1 VRDISVIFP
10 AFNEEGNIRCTVET
24 ALTVLPKIATRWEV
38 IVVDDGSSDATA
50 LICDDLKARYPEVEV
65 ICHGQNRGYGAA
77 LKSGIMSAKY
87 DLIFFSDSDGQF
99 DLRDLQQ
106 LISWSEDYDIVAG
119 YRAKRHDPLHRRIN
133 ALGWNALVRLVL
145 GIKIRDIDCAF
156 KLFRR
161 SVFDHIQ
168 IRCVGAMVNTE
179 ILAQATRLGMRIHQV
194 KVNHFPRRYGKQ
206 SGANPRVIVI
216 AFRELGRL
224 WRKLRRV
231 KPDQTG
237 LYSATNEAPIKA
249 GFKPPKSPSLV
260 VLPLATFVENWIR
273 WLFPRVEHAAATL
286 LAMLALIFQDPKA
299 PAVTASAIVV
309 AAPTAFA
316 LALEPNESPPNQS
329 HPEPAATAPPGAP
342 LPPRARAV
350 AAPAR
355 KALAA
360 KRRPALRIRL
370 GKTIAHEWRQLN
382 KARKRG
388 QLAFVRLGHKPRH
401 TNH

>member
-10 AFNEEGNIRCTVET
+10 AFNEEGNILCTVET
-24 ALTVLPKIATRWEV
+24 MLKVLPKHATRWEV
-38 IVVDDGSSDATA
+38 IVVDDGSSDATP
-50 LICDDLKARYPEVEV
+50 LMCDRLKARYPEVDV
-65 ICHGQNRGYGAA
+65 IRHEQNRGYGAA

-99 DLRDLQQ
+99 DFRELQQ
-106 LISWSEDYDIVAG
+106 LMCWSEDYDIVAG

-161 SVFDHIQ
+161 SVFDQVQ

-194 KVNHFPRRYGKQ
+194 EVNHFPRRYGKQ
-206 SGANPRVIVI
+206 SGANPRVII
-216 AFRELGRL
+216 KAFRELGRL
-224 WRKLRRV
+224 WRKLRHV
-231 KPDQTG
+231 TPDQAG
-237 LYSATNEAPIKA
+237 LYSATNEAPRKA
-249 GFKPPKSPSLV
+249 GFKSPKSPSLV
-260 VLPLATFVENWIR
+260 VLPLATFVEDWIR

-286 LAMLALIFQDPKA
+286 LTMLALIFQDPKA
-299 PAVTASAIVV
+299 PAITASAIVV
-309 AAPTAFA
+309 AAPTSFA
-316 LALEPNESPPNQS
+316 VALEPNESPPTQS
-329 HPEPAATAPPGAP
+329 HPEPAATAPP
-342 LPPRARAV
+342 PPRARVV

-355 KALAA
+355 KARAA
-360 KRRPALRIRL
+360 KPRPALRIRL
-370 GKTIAHEWRQLN
+370 GKTIAHEWRQMN
-382 KARKRG
+382 KARKRA
-388 QLAFVRLGHKPRH
+388 QSAFVRLGHKPRH